1 MRLPFAFRLVVLQL
15 RDRAAGDGPEVE
27 AGHAAVWAVAAAVFF
42 KQPAVDRAVVVEH
55 AQAAPDGQIVI
66 AENVGPL
73 QGEEQ
78 EHLGRPDADALEA
91 AERPDGICIAH
102 VRHGVQIKCA
112 GVDLFGEVRDVF
124 RLAEGHEIGRG
135 DARLRRQRQTRGDI

>member
-42 KQPAVDRAVVVEH
+42 KQPAVDRAVVVDH
-55 AQAAPDGQIVI
+55 AQAALDGKIVVAQDI
-66 AENVGPL
+66 RALQAE
-73 QGEEQ
+73 QQ
-78 EHLGRPDADALEA
+78 DHLRRPDADALEA
-91 AERPDGICIAH
+91 AERPDGVCVAH

-112 GVDLFGEVRDVF
+112 GMDLFGEVRDVF
-124 RLAEGHEIGRG
+124 RLAEGHAERLQLWH
-135 DARLRRQRQTRGDI
+135 ARS